1 MPHDFNKPPHV
12 NSAEDI
18 KRKKTYSSLY
28 ASTGGNL
35 FIGIADL
42 HDGGSQSESERS
54 TSWTSLIRTVQQ
66 ATPNSTTTG
75 TAGDEARAEDSNTAT
90 ATDR

>member
-1 MPHDFNKPPHV
+1 MPHDLNKPPHV

-18 KRKKTYSSLY
+18 KRKKRIPVYML
-28 ASTGGNL
+28 L
-35 FIGIADL
+35 LVGIFLLALLIYMMADRNP
-42 HDGGSQSESERS
+42 SPSEAPPGHPNP
-54 TSWTSLIRTVQQ
+54 TVQQ

-75 TAGDEARAEDSNTAT
+75 TAGDEARADDSNTAT

>member
-18 KRKKTYSSLY
+18 KRKKRIPVYMLLLV
-28 ASTGGNL
+28 GIF

-54 TSWTSLIRTVQQ
+54 TSWTS
-66 ATPNSTTTG
+66 
-75 TAGDEARAEDSNTAT
+75 
-90 ATDR
+90 